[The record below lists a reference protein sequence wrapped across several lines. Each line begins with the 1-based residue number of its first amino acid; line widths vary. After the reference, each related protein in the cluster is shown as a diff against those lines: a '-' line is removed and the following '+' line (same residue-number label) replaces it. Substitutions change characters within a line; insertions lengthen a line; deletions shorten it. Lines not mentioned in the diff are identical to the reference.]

1 MKQKRIVSLDIIRG
15 LAIYLIVFMNSLE
28 VFPRVAGRK

>member
-28 VFPRVAGRK
+28 AVSYTHL